1 MKPKHS
7 NTIGLAAILFLT
19 FAITAFNFENPSF
32 SENTKAYIFFI
43 AGIITLIIWAITG
56 RKSKR

>member
-32 SENTKAYIFFI
+32 SENAKAYIFLI
-43 AGIITLIIWAITG
+43 AGVITFIIWLIMR
-56 RKSKR
+56 RKTK